1 MRLMSVAVVTMVVV
15 VVGKRDAM
23 LDTGVVRRRGLLG
36 TGRMRLAGVAVCGN
50 TFHRD
55 SRERLNREAQ
65 REQHDDEEF
74 APVRHGSGV

>member
-1 MRLMSVAVVTMVVV
+1 MAIPVVMLVMVVAGECHAMHLMMV
-15 VVGKRDAM
+15 LWRDLPHVRGKVFARF
-23 LDTGVVRRRGLLG
+23 
-36 TGRMRLAGVAVCGN
+36 RMCGN